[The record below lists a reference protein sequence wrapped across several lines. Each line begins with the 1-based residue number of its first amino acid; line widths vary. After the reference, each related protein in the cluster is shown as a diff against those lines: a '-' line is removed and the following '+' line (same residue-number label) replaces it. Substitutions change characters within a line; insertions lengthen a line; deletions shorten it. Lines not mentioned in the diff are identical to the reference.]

1 MKKIIAIATLLATTT
16 FAQAQDDLMNAL
28 DESTPKQRNFVS
40 ATFKGTRL
48 VNMHTI
54 ETQGKR
60 TLNFMIM
67 HRFGTVN
74 GGAYQ
79 FFGIDGGASI
89 RLGLE
94 YSYDGRLEIGLGR
107 TSVGKMMDLYAKYRI
122 LRQTINKSDMPVSLT
137 AYAGSYYSTLKRNI
151 NGVDVYADEK
161 NRLAYNAQLIVGRKF
176 SEKFSA
182 QVAPYVV
189 YYNLTELKAD
199 NHTNYGVAAA
209 LRYKFSRRSA
219 ITAEYAYRLNQY
231 STATN
236 YYNSLGIGIDIE
248 TGGHVFQMHF
258 TNSFGLVESQF
269 LAQTTDTWKNVG
281 IRLGFNISRAF
292 AL

>member
-1 MKKIIAIATLLATTT
+1 MKKHLLLSTLLSVAAIAN
-16 FAQAQDDLMNAL
+16 AQDDLMNAL
-28 DESTPKQRNFVS
+28 DEGSPKQRNFVS

-48 VNMHTI
+48 INMHTL

-60 TLNFMIM
+60 TLNLAIM

-94 YSYDGRLEIGLGR
+94 YSYDGRLEFGLGR
-107 TSVGKMMDLYAKYRI
+107 TSVGKMMDLYAKYKL
-122 LRQTINKSDMPVSLT
+122 LRQTINRGDMPLSLT
-137 AYAGSYYSTLKRNI
+137 LYGGSYYSTLKRTV

-161 NRLAYNAQLIVGRKF
+161 NRLAYNAQIIIGRKF
-176 SEKFSA
+176 SERLSV
-182 QVAPYVV
+182 QLAPYMV
-189 YYNLTELKAD
+189 YYNLTDLKAD
-199 NHTNYGVAAA
+199 NHLNYGVATAF
-209 LRYKFSRRSA
+209 RYKFTRRSA
-219 ITAEYAYRLNQY
+219 ITAEYAYRLNEY
-231 STATN
+231 STAAT
-236 YYNSLGIGIDIE
+236 YYNSLGVGIDIE

-269 LAQTTDTWKNVG
+269 LTQTTDTWKNVG

>member
-1 MKKIIAIATLLATTT
+1 MKNTLLLSALLSV
-16 FAQAQDDLMNAL
+16 AAVANAQDDLMNVL
-28 DESTPKQRNFVS
+28 DEGAPKERSFVS

-107 TSVGKMMDLYAKYRI
+107 TSVGKMMDLYGKYRI
-122 LRQTINKSDMPVSLT
+122 LRQTTNKSDMPVSLT
-137 AYAGSYYSTLKRNI
+137 AYAGSYYSTLKRSV

-161 NRLAYNAQLIVGRKF
+161 NRLAYNGQLILGRKF
-176 SEKFSA
+176 SERLSA
-182 QVAPYVV
+182 QVAPYVL

-199 NHTNYGVAAA
+199 NHLNYGVASA
-209 LRYKFSRRSA
+209 LRYKINRRTA
-219 ITAEYAYRLNQY
+219 ITAEYAYRLNNY
-231 STATN
+231 SAANT
-236 YYNSLGIGIDIE
+236 YYNSLGVGIDIE

-269 LAQTTDTWKNVG
+269 LAQTTDTWQNVG

>member
-1 MKKIIAIATLLATTT
+1 MKKIILLASLLSATNL
-16 FAQAQDDLMNAL
+16 AQAQDDLMNVL
-28 DESTPKQRNFVS
+28 DDGSPKQRNFVS

-48 VNMHTI
+48 INMHTI

-74 GGAYQ
+74 GGLYH

-94 YSYDGRLEIGLGR
+94 YSYDGRLEIGFGR
-107 TSVGKMMDLYAKYRI
+107 TSVGKMLDLYGKYRI

-137 AYAGSYYSTLKRNI
+137 AYAGSYYSTLERRV
-151 NGVDVYADEK
+151 NGIDVYADEK
-161 NRLAYNAQLIVGRKF
+161 NRLAYNGELILGRKF
-176 SEKFSA
+176 SERFSA

-199 NHTNYGVAAA
+199 NHLNYGVSAAF
-209 LRYKFSRRSA
+209 RYKFTMRTA
-219 ITAEYAYRLNQY
+219 ITGEYAYRLNNY
-231 STATN
+231 SVANT

-269 LAQTTDTWKNVG
+269 LTQTTDSWKNVG